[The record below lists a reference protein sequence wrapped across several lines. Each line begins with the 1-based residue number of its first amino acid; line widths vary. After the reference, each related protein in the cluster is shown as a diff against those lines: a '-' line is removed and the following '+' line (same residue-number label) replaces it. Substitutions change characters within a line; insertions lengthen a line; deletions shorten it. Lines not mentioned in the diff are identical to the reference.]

1 MWIWKY
7 KRKYYDA
14 QNLNIFRKVLY
25 DLSLSSVDALINYKS
40 QMSFDIRCVGCLPSL
55 IPLEKTNFSFVSGY
69 QSDIVS
75 F

>member
-1 MWIWKY
+1 
-7 KRKYYDA
+7 
-14 QNLNIFRKVLY
+14 LY